1 MRPLAS
7 QVSGQASMFVKG
19 SVALNPAPA
28 ATLDQGSCRRRSR
41 GMVLHAGL
49 VARCGLAGGV
59 VGGGIVPPENWSAPR
74 VGSTPPSE

>member
-7 QVSGQASMFVKG
+7 QVSGQAAYS
-19 SVALNPAPA
+19 SVALNPEPA
-28 ATLDQGSCRRRSR
+28 ATLDCRRRSC
-41 GMVLHAGL
+41 GIVLHAGL